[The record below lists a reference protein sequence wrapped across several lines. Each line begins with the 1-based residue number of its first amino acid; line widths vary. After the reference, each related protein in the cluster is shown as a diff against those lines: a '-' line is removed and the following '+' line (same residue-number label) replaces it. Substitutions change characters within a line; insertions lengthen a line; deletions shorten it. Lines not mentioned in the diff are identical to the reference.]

1 MTAIF
6 ERMRGMKDI
15 LAIIS
20 RVKLEDITKVIG
32 LVGIIQDE
40 NSPLRERV
48 IAVIDA
54 ADVLVDYTETLADD
68 AMVEFVK
75 NLATEESLW
84 RILAIVQD
92 LLDGNSVPVGA
103 LEGDGIPMGANGEK
117 GSIPWPLVIQLA
129 QIIASIIQGLKK

>member
-92 LLDGNSVPVGA
+92 LLDGNSVPVG
-103 LEGDGIPMGANGEK
+103 
-117 GSIPWPLVIQLA
+117 GSR
-129 QIIASIIQGLKK
+129 G